1 MDKIVLIVF
10 LFIIISFGLLIMVN
24 KNWDN
29 GGMLRIVIFLMRKLQ
44 KQKIIN
50 SKILLYLI
58 QIELGGAIDVL
69 SLKLN
74 KLEIEYIK
82 WCYDILTDV
91 IYEESGSSINK
102 ERDSCLKEKLECI
115 DFDKIREVLLIKLRY
130 I

>member
-1 MDKIVLIVF
+1 MDKIILIVF
-10 LFIIISFGLLIMVN
+10 LFIIISFGLLIIVN

-29 GGMLRIVIFLMRKLQ
+29 GGMLRIIIFLMKKLQ
-44 KQKIIN
+44 HQKIRH
-50 SKILLYLI
+50 SKVLLYLI
-58 QIELGGAIDVL
+58 QAELGGAIDVL

-91 IYEESGSSINK
+91 IYGDSGSSINK
-102 ERDSCLKEKLECI
+102 ERESCLKEKLEYI